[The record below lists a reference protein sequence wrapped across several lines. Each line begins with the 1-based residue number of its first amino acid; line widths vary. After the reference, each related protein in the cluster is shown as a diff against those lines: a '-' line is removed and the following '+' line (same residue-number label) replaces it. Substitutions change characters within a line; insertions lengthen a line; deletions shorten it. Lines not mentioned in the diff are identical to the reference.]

1 MVMACMIWPVTF
13 GNGVT
18 IGMTVIKEGESA
30 KSVRCCGAGLGSAR
44 RILYADS
51 LRVASRKDDNSLN
64 KYDNLGFRCVSGL
77 DFTSGTSVGGGFTS
91 EEGAPLPLVS
101 R

>member
-1 MVMACMIWPVTF
+1 MVMVCMIWPVTF

-18 IGMTVIKEGESA
+18 IA
-30 KSVRCCGAGLGSAR
+30 L
-44 RILYADS
+44 LYADS
-51 LRVASRKDDNSLN
+51 LRVASRRDENSF
-64 KYDNLGFRCVSGL
+64 KRYDNLGFRCVSGL